1 MGSKLFEPTEQNMK
15 LEYPELKDIPE
26 FSTLSDGELR
36 YVWFFS
42 NRQSPYY
49 SMTDKQKKVNQC
61 LSKSYKEMPTTVE
74 IKQFE
79 KGDYPAS
86 MQVAMDRMEKF
97 ATNDRYRAKT
107 MVDTIFD
114 TFEAI
119 ITDNS
124 LMEALDTPQKIT
136 AYIDNGKKIR
146 EELPELIKMKEEGF
160 GYKKKKGSA
169 DGKQPTLM
177 DRAMKE
183 EN

>member
-1 MGSKLFEPTEQNMK
+1 MASKLFEPTEQNMK
-15 LEYPELKDIPE
+15 LEYPELNDIPE

-49 SMTDKQKKVNQC
+49 AMQDKSEKVNMC
-61 LSKSYKEMPTTVE
+61 LSVSYKDMPSLVE
-74 IKQFE
+74 IKQFI

-86 MQVAMDRMEKF
+86 MRIAMDRMEKF
-97 ATNDRYRAKT
+97 AINDRYRAKT

-114 TFEAI
+114 TYESI

-124 LMEALDTPQKIT
+124 FKEALDTPQKIT
-136 AYIDNGKKIR
+136 AYIENGKKIR